1 MAIKRSQKGSK
12 QLKNAARLEA
22 NRPLTALH
30 NGVHI
35 PKVTLYVRKAG

>member
-1 MAIKRSQKGSK
+1 MAIKRTSK
-12 QLKNAARLEA
+12 SSKELKKAAKLEA